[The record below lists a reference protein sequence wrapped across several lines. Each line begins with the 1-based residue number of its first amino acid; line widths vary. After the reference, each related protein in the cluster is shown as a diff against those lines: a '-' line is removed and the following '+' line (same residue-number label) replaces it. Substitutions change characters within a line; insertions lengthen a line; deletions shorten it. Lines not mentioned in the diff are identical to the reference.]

1 MIKVWLYFF
10 QYLSCC
16 LHYYKYCITNTAYYK
31 YKLHCYIQGAAD
43 LGLRGSGCT
52 WKRKAV
58 HKQGS
63 AALALVTYS
72 MLWERLWDLHL

>member
-52 WKRKAV
+52 
-58 HKQGS
+58 
-63 AALALVTYS
+63 
-72 MLWERLWDLHL
+72 